1 MKAILVAI
9 ILLIT
14 VLFCAC
20 SDTAQTPSKETTAST
35 EEITTEAPTEV
46 PVETEPDP
54 FGNIRESKET
64 WLAYGLSAYENR
76 KEPEN
81 LKEFF
86 ADGANMTYL
95 TLYEHMFTFDSET
108 SISVA
113 EALFAFICD
122 EYGVDALL
130 DVEKRCAYKTAYLR
144 SLGLDTEYV
153 QLPEVEAFFNG
164 MEFSSN
170 ATYPYIIA
178 FDNVT
183 YYFKDFGAGSPAQ
196 YHGFLYF
203 STTGLF
209 EMIEYMK
216 DNHVSDGLD
225 TEREFNYYMTFDG
238 SGYSKTLYAN
248 GDMYINES
256 YSTLHEAV
264 HAMGIGMKEKD
275 NIWLSEG
282 ICNYFG
288 RSLGFND
295 QIAASYIQILTM
307 VQQGYFDDLI
317 NKGDASA
324 ILRKAVY
331 DGYVNGGG
339 RLDSADAFD
348 FRLYSDVTARVELNS
363 GSYVTLGEAY
373 EIANKTAIESV
384 GDEISYEQSTS
395 LILYLVDTYGIDK
408 VLEAYH
414 TQDIVGAFGKGYEEL
429 KADWLGYLNP

>member
-1 MKAILVAI
+1 MKAILVAM
-9 ILLIT
+9 ILLAAM
-14 VLFCAC
+14 LFCAC
-20 SDTAQTPSKETTAST
+20 SDTTQTPSNETTVSK
-35 EEITTEAPTEV
+35 EEITTEAPTEA
-46 PVETEPDP
+46 EPDL
-54 FGNIRESKET
+54 FKNIRESKET

-95 TLYEHMFTFDSET
+95 TLYEHMFTFDSEK
-108 SISVA
+108 SIPVA

-130 DVEKRCAYKTAYLR
+130 DVEKRCAYKTAYLQ
-144 SLGLDTEYV
+144 SLDLDTEYG

-164 MEFSSN
+164 EAFTYDAKSS
-170 ATYPYIIA
+170 YPNVIT
-178 FDNVT
+178 FGNVT

-203 STTGLF
+203 STTGLI

-216 DNHVSDGLD
+216 DNHFSDGLD
-225 TEREFNYYMTFDG
+225 TERKFNYYMTFDG

-295 QIAASYIQILTM
+295 QIAASYIQIMTM

-317 NKGDASA
+317 NKGDVSA

-339 RLDSADAFD
+339 KLDSAATFN

-384 GDEISYEQSTS
+384 GDELSYEQATS
-395 LILYLVDTYGIDK
+395 LIFYLADTHGIEK

-414 TQDIVGAFGKGYEEL
+414 TQDIVGVFGKGYEDL
-429 KADWLGYLNP
+429 KVDWLVYLNS